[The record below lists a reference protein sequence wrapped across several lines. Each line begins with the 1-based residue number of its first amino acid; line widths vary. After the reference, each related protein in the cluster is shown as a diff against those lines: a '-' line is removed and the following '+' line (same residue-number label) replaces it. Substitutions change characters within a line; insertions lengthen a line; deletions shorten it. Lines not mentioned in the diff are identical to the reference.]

1 MFNKLVKQ
9 GILEDIK
16 VSIKLL
22 DSKAKLKISNNNIY

>member
-1 MFNKLVKQ
+1 MFNKLVEQ